1 MGSGICGADAG
12 HRVLIALA
20 FAALGS
26 SLAFAEQAPEVT
38 AQELLAMRKG
48 EKPVMVIDV
57 RPAKDYMRVHIEGA
71 VNHPHDAIHS
81 VPLPKD
87 RVLALYCSG
96 VGCPLSAKAAKDLL
110 KRGYEDVRVL
120 KEGFMGWQAAGLPT
134 SFKFWE
140 HPTTPGEGL
149 SARHVGCSDLKSALE
164 HEERPV
170 VIDLRPAQ
178 EFSAGHLPRARNIP
192 LKEFSAY
199 AVGKDTDTPVLVY
212 HRSPDK
218 ARTAAKTLVESGFGD
233 VTVLGEDLGVWIQ
246 KGYSWTVR

>member
-1 MGSGICGADAG
+1 MLAGLLANGAS
-12 HRVLIALA
+12 VV
-20 FAALGS
+20 FAQ
-26 SLAFAEQAPEVT
+26 QAPEIS
-38 AQELLAMRKG
+38 AEELLAMRES

-57 RPAKDYMRVHIEGA
+57 RPAKDYMKVHIEEA
-71 VNHPHDAIHS
+71 VNHPHDVIHS

-87 RVLALYCSG
+87 RVLVLYCSG
-96 VGCPLSAKAAKDLL
+96 MGCPLSAKAAKDLL

-140 HPTTPGEGL
+140 QPTPPGEGL
-149 SARHVGCSDLKSALE
+149 SARQMGCSELKSRLE
-164 HEERPV
+164 DEDETGSV
-170 VIDLRPAQ
+170 IIDLRSAQ

-218 ARTAAKTLVESGFGD
+218 ARTAAKALAESGFND